1 MFTKKSCV
9 NCAFCLHCRD
19 IFYGFPKSDCHY
31 KKDNLTEEEISQL
44 EKGDISFLSE
54 AKRKREEWIA
64 TYEKRKKE
72 KDEEQYR
79 KRIEACRRLQ
89 NNPLDKLLGKDFLNI
104 GLGITEK
111 PSIVPLLNGDP
122 YPRREEFGME
132 PCPVVPDHE
141 YLECWKEIWGKQDEN
156 IWITLKNKKCRNYY
170 PLSKKETKSREAC
183 DEERKDKADNRKF
196 WRGVIVGFISASI
209 VMLMR
214 FLIAPYFTYSNNEA
228 VNYPTQQEQ
237 QSVIEEQPIKS
248 QTNDVSVSAQEDA
261 EQDINKNTAE
271 TSEVKLKVSESEE

>member
-19 IFYGFPKSDCHY
+19 IFYGFSKSDWNY

-64 TYEKRKKE
+64 TYEKRKEE
-72 KDEEQYR
+72 KDKEQYR

-111 PSIVPLLNGDP
+111 PPIVPLLNGDP

-141 YLECWKEIWGKQDEN
+141 YLECWKEIWGKPDED
-156 IWITLKNKKCRNYY
+156 IWTTLKSKKCRNYY
-170 PLSKKETKSREAC
+170 PLSKKETKSLEAC
-183 DEERKDKADNRKF
+183 DEERKERVDNKKY
-196 WRGVIVGFISASI
+196 WRGVVVGFISAFS
-209 VMLMR
+209 VMILRFVLM
-214 FLIAPYFTYSNNEA
+214 PYFTATSNN
-228 VNYPTQQEQ
+228 NSSYPTQVEQ
-237 QSVIEEQPIKS
+237 QNVVEETLTETQNNNVSDSNIQIEIK
-248 QTNDVSVSAQEDA
+248 
-261 EQDINKNTAE
+261 QDTVENT
-271 TSEVKLKVSESEE
+271 ESEE

>member
-19 IFYGFPKSDCHY
+19 IFYGFPKSDWDY

-54 AKRKREEWIA
+54 AKRKREEWIE
-64 TYEKRKKE
+64 TYKKKE
-72 KDEEQYR
+72 EER
-79 KRIEACRRLQ
+79 DKKIAEMNKEIENSAIG
-89 NNPLDKLLGKDFLNI
+89 KIFGKDGVGVMTSLAFR
-104 GLGITEK
+104 K
-111 PSIVPLLNGDP
+111 PSLPIFEDSP
-122 YPRREEFGME
+122 YPYREEFGME
-132 PCPVVPDHE
+132 PCPSAPNYE
-141 YLECWKEIWGKQDEN
+141 YLECWKEKWGEKDEN
-156 IWITLKNKKCRNYY
+156 IWTTLKNKKCDNYY
-170 PLSKKETKSREAC
+170 PLPKKETKTLKAC
-183 DEERKDKADNRKF
+183 DEERKEKADNRKF
-196 WRGVIVGFISASI
+196 WRGAVIGFISASI

-271 TSEVKLKVSESEE
+271 TNEVKLKVSESKE